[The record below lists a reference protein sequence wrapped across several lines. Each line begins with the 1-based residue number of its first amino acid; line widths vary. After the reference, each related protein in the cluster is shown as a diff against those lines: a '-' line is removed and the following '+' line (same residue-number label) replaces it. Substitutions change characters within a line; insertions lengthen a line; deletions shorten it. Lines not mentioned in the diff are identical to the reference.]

1 MESKKEFKTPSLGY
15 SAFVLAALAIST
27 FVQFKILGASLNV
40 TMFLNW
46 LLMTLLALPLGFTYD
61 DLEKK
66 AAENLAGVLTTLF
79 IMYAI
84 GCLAGSWM
92 ASGTVPA
99 IIYYGMDLMNAKFF
113 LPTSLVLCSIVSV
126 ATGTSWGTL
135 GNHGYRPSWY
145 RYRSW
150 NPGWYDCRRSNLR
163 CMVQGDKI
171 SPLSDTTNFTA
182 GIVGTKLATHVKHMM
197 YTTGPAY
204 LATLVIFTVLGLRT
218 AETSNLD
225 TSLILETQ
233 QGIADTFHLGF
244 PVLIPVLAVL
254 VMLLLRMNATL
265 SLLVGA
271 FVGSLVAILYQGS
284 TTALAFNCLYNGF
297 KGTFESEFLTSLL
310 NRGGIT
316 SMLSTTMTVIFCVG
330 IGGMMKAMGVIQ
342 VLVNYLT
349 KLIHT
354 TFSLVLISEVI
365 AYLAQML
372 SGSHYFSDVILN
384 STMLDIY
391 KEKGLKPENLSRVME
406 DCNTIG
412 GTMIPW
418 SSTGLY
424 IVGTL
429 GVAFTEYFPF
439 VFLCYL
445 TPIMGLICAATGWGI
460 ARYKEGELHES

>member
-1 MESKKEFKTPSLGY
+1 
-15 SAFVLAALAIST
+15 
-27 FVQFKILGASLNV
+27 
-40 TMFLNW
+40 
-46 LLMTLLALPLGFTYD
+46 
-61 DLEKK
+61 
-66 AAENLAGVLTTLF
+66 
-79 IMYAI
+79 
-84 GCLAGSWM
+84 
-92 ASGTVPA
+92 
-99 IIYYGMDLMNAKFF
+99 
-113 LPTSLVLCSIVSV
+113 
-126 ATGTSWGTL
+126 
-135 GNHGYRPSWY
+135 
-145 RYRSW
+145 
-150 NPGWYDCRRSNLR
+150 
-163 CMVQGDKI
+163 
-171 SPLSDTTNFTA
+171 
-182 GIVGTKLATHVKHMM
+182 
-197 YTTGPAY
+197 
-204 LATLVIFTVLGLRT
+204 
-218 AETSNLD
+218 
-225 TSLILETQ
+225 
-233 QGIADTFHLGF
+233 
-244 PVLIPVLAVL
+244 
-254 VMLLLRMNATL
+254 MNATL

-271 FVGSLVAILYQGS
+271 FAGSLVAILYQGS

-342 VLVNYLT
+342 VLVSYLT